1 MSVLA
6 AGQGCGVNRGGAA
19 SSIIARQITPFSLT
33 QCRGL
38 KQKHKKFV
46 KLAKGFIGRGNRCYK
61 MAKHRVDKARQY
73 AYRDRKV
80 RKRDF
85 RTLWIQRI
93 NAASRIHGVTYNSLI
108 HRLAQSNIHLNR
120 KALAELAFNEPLS
133 FRSVVEV
140 AKASSAP
147 TKA

>member
-1 MSVLA
+1 MSVLVA
-6 AGQGCGVNRGGAA
+6 ARGCDLRRTGVV
-19 SSIIARQITPFSLT
+19 SSAIAPRLTPFNLT
-33 QCRGL
+33 QSRGL

-46 KLAKGFIGRGNRCYK
+46 KLAKGFMGRGNRCYK

-93 NAASRIHGVTYNSLI
+93 NAASRMHGVTYNSLI
-108 HRLAQSNIHLNR
+108 HRLAQSNINLNR

-140 AKASSAP
+140 AKTSAP
-147 TKA
+147 SKA